1 MALITDE
8 IAQGIIDRIAYI
20 EKNLAAA
27 IEGGTGYY
35 DRVTA
40 SDDPSVELPLGP
52 AAYSVDQAIASGAFY
67 QSLQI
72 ELVQGLRQH
81 LQRVPDEGETKE
93 VYATI
98 DEWLTAVEW
107 RVPSWFNELVFRATG
122 SRLSA
127 ANVYDDVVE
136 MGTFAVTGS
145 GTGTFTDGSALSAYT
160 GGNELEAYVP
170 ADKTA
175 TNVALNVTCKLPSGN
190 TEVKQITVDGAE
202 GTTVDIGDGD
212 IYTDITAVAIAS
224 GGSNGEQVKFRSK
237 LDRALAL

>member
-8 IAQGIIDRIAYI
+8 IAQGLIDRIAYI
-20 EKNLAAA
+20 EKNIAAA
-27 IEGGTGYY
+27 IAGGTGYY

-40 SDDPSVELPLGP
+40 SDDPSVELPLGQ
-52 AAYSVDQAIASGAFY
+52 AAYSVDLAIASGAFY

-81 LQRVPDEGETKE
+81 LQRAPDTGETKA

-122 SRLSA
+122 SRLST

-145 GTGTFTDGSALSAYT
+145 GTGEFTDGSALSAYA

-170 ADKTA
+170 AGKEA
-175 TNVALNVTCKLPSGN
+175 TTVALNVTCQLPSGS
-190 TEVKQITVDGAE
+190 TEVKQITVNGEA

-212 IYTDITAVAIAS
+212 IYTDITTVTIAS
-224 GGSNGEQVKFRSK
+224 GGSNGEQIKFRSK
-237 LDRALAL
+237 LDRELAL